1 MRLLLLG
8 LVVFFATHAVS
19 IVAPYWRDRV
29 VFHWGELRWRV
40 CYSLLSLAGLCL
52 IIAGMALARQSP
64 VILYVPSHWM
74 RSLAL
79 WLMVPVFPLLLAT
92 WLPGRISAT
101 LKHPTLVAVKLWALA
116 HLLANGMEADVWL
129 FGGFLLWAALVRVSV
144 RHRPMRTVAT
154 FAARPVNDWLVL
166 LLGLGCYA
174 LFLSC
179 LHRLLIG
186 VSPLS

>member
-19 IVAPYWRDRV
+19 IVAPHWRDRV
-29 VFHWGELRWRV
+29 VLHWGELRWRV

-52 IIAGMALARQSP
+52 IIAGVAHARLSP
-64 VILYVPSHWM
+64 VILYVSSHWM

-92 WLPGRISAT
+92 WLPGRISAAM
-101 LKHPTLVAVKLWALA
+101 KHPTLVAVKLWALA

-129 FGGFLLWAALVRVSV
+129 FGAFLLWAALVRVSL
-144 RHRPMRTVAT
+144 RHRAPRTAT
-154 FAARPVNDWLVL
+154 FAARPLNDWLVV

-174 LFLSC
+174 LVLIW